1 MDMASTAPIAP
12 INADQVSTLGQ
23 RWYVL
28 IIMMLAYTINIADR
42 YVMSTV
48 LEPIRLELK
57 LTDGGVAFLTGVSL
71 AFFYVIMGIPLSW
84 IADRYNRRNLLAA
97 SITVWSAMTALCGMS
112 QGYMQLLLARI
123 GVGIGEAGGTP
134 SCNSIVA
141 DYFPAGRRAM
151 AMTIFA
157 LGAPIGAW
165 LGADMAG
172 YVAAEYGWRYAF
184 YVLGV
189 PGVVL
194 AIVIMLTIK
203 EPKRGRLD
211 AVDDTPARSLSET
224 LQLIRSQTVPVNTI
238 RGCVIGAIT
247 VYVATK
253 YSWWM
258 AVLPGVLLGIVIMR
272 AIAGSK
278 VKQLDTVDDTDT
290 RSLTLNFIWSQKAMV
305 HTIMGSG
312 LSALWGWGLMW
323 FTPTFIQRAYGLDV
337 GEAGGV
343 IGPIHLVMGIGASL
357 LTAWLVGRPS
367 YTDPRKVLRLL
378 AVVTALATVP
388 SFYAYYTR
396 SLPTATLMWWIFIPA
411 IYFYIGPAMSLL
423 QNLAPPKMRAMVIAV
438 SLLVAN
444 VFNLIVAPQGV
455 GLLSDY
461 FAGPGGADAE
471 SLRIALLILAPTGFW
486 AAWHYWRAEKYAVED
501 QKRAVGYV

>member
-1 MDMASTAPIAP
+1 LNMASLAPID
-12 INADQVSTLGQ
+12 ADKVSSLGQ

-97 SITVWSAMTALCGMS
+97 SITIWSAMTALCGMS

-172 YVAAEYGWRYAF
+172 YVAAEYGWRMAF

-189 PGVVL
+189 PGVLL

-203 EPKRGRLD
+203 EPKRGQLD
-211 AVDDTPARSLSET
+211 AVDDSDAPT
-224 LQLIRSQTVPVNTI
+224 LAQ
-238 RGCVIGAIT
+238 
-247 VYVATK
+247 
-253 YSWWM
+253 
-258 AVLPGVLLGIVIMR
+258 
-272 AIAGSK
+272 
-278 VKQLDTVDDTDT
+278 
-290 RSLTLNFIWSQKAMV
+290 TLNFIWSQKGMV
-305 HTIMGSG
+305 HTIMGAG

-323 FTPTFIQRAYGLDV
+323 FTPTFIQRAHGLDV
-337 GEAGGV
+337 GEAGAV

-357 LTAWLVGRPS
+357 LTAWVVGRPS

-378 AVVTALATVP
+378 GVVTALATVP
-388 SFYAYYTR
+388 SIYAYYTH

-411 IYFYIGPAMSLL
+411 IYFYIGPSMSLL

-461 FAGPGGADAE
+461 FAGPAGADAE
-471 SLRIALLILAPTGFW
+471 SLRTALLILAPTGFW

>member
-1 MDMASTAPIAP
+1 MEKQAQMR
-12 INADQVSTLGQ
+12 ADQVSSLGQ

-48 LEPIRLELK
+48 LEPIRLELQ
-57 LTDGGVAFLTGVSL
+57 LTDSGVAFLTGVSL
-71 AFFYVIMGIPLSW
+71 AFFYVIMGFPLSW
-84 IADRYNRRNLLAA
+84 IADRYNRRNLLAT
-97 SITVWSAMTALCGMS
+97 SIAVWSAMTALCGMS

-123 GVGIGEAGGTP
+123 GVGVGEAGGTP

-172 YVAAEYGWRYAF
+172 YVAAEYGWRMAF
-184 YVLGV
+184 FVLGA
-189 PGVVL
+189 PGVLL

-211 AVDDTPARSLSET
+211 AVADEKASSVSET
-224 LQLIRSQTVPVNTI
+224 LQ
-238 RGCVIGAIT
+238 
-247 VYVATK
+247 
-253 YSWWM
+253 
-258 AVLPGVLLGIVIMR
+258 
-272 AIAGSK
+272 
-278 VKQLDTVDDTDT
+278 
-290 RSLTLNFIWSQKAMV
+290 FIWSQKGLV
-305 HTIMGSG
+305 HAIMGSG

-323 FTPTFIQRAYGLDV
+323 FTPTFIQRTYNLDV
-337 GEAGGV
+337 GEAGAV
-343 IGPIHLVMGIGASL
+343 IGPIHLIMGIGASL

-378 AVVTALATVP
+378 GVVTALATVP
-388 SFYAYYTR
+388 SIYAYYTN
-396 SLPTATLMWWIFIPA
+396 SLATATLMWWIFIPA
-411 IYFYIGPAMSLL
+411 IYFYIGPAMSLM

-444 VFNLIVAPQGV
+444 VFNLIIAPQGV

-461 FAGPGGADAE
+461 FAGPDGADAA
-471 SLRIALLILAPTGFW
+471 SLRLALLILAPTGFW
-486 AAWHYWRAEKYAVED
+486 AAWHYWRAEKYVLED
-501 QKRAVGYV
+501 QKRAVGDV

>member
-1 MDMASTAPIAP
+1 MADNAQTAPV
-12 INADQVSTLGQ
+12 NADDVSTLGQ

-28 IIMMLAYTINIADR
+28 FIMMLAYAINIADR

-48 LEPIRLELK
+48 LEPIRLELQ
-57 LTDGGVAFLTGVSL
+57 LTDAGVAFLTGVSL

-97 SITVWSAMTALCGMS
+97 SITIWSAMTALCGMS

-123 GVGIGEAGGTP
+123 GVGVGEAGGTP

-172 YVAAEYGWRYAF
+172 YVAAEYGWRMAF
-184 YVLGV
+184 YVLGI
-189 PGVVL
+189 PGILL

-211 AVDDTPARSLSET
+211 MVDDSAAPNLTET
-224 LQLIRSQTVPVNTI
+224 L
-238 RGCVIGAIT
+238 
-247 VYVATK
+247 K
-253 YSWWM
+253 Y
-258 AVLPGVLLGIVIMR
+258 
-272 AIAGSK
+272 
-278 VKQLDTVDDTDT
+278 
-290 RSLTLNFIWSQKAMV
+290 IWSQKGMV
-305 HTIMGSG
+305 HAIMGSG
-312 LSALWGWGLMW
+312 ISALWGWGLMW

-337 GEAGGV
+337 GEAGAV

-378 AVVTALATVP
+378 SVVTALATIP
-388 SFYAYYTR
+388 SIYAYYTN
-396 SLPTATLMWWIFIPA
+396 SLATATLMWWIFIPA

-461 FAGPGGADAE
+461 LAGPAGSDAE
-471 SLRIALLILAPTGFW
+471 SLRMALLVLAPTGFW
-486 AAWHYWRAEKYAVED
+486 AAWHYWRAEKYAVEN
-501 QKRAVGYV
+501 QKRACGYV